1 MCLAIPSKV
10 VAIDKETNT
19 VTLETLGVTRVASLD
34 LMQEPVSVGEFVLL
48 HVGFV
53 MSKIDTESAELS
65 LAAYQEMIAAMEL
78 EERESRGMD

>member
-19 VTLETLGVTRVASLD
+19 ATLETLGVTRVASLD

>member
-19 VTLETLGVTRVASLD
+19 ATLETLGVTRTASLD

-53 MSKIDTESAELS
+53 MSKIDTQSAELS
-65 LAAYQEMIAAMEL
+65 LAAYQEMIAALEL

>member
-19 VTLETLGVTRVASLD
+19 ATLETLGVTRVASLD

-65 LAAYQEMIAAMEL
+65 LAAYQEMIAAMEN

>member
-19 VTLETLGVTRVASLD
+19 ATLETLGVTRTASLD
-34 LMQEPVSVGEFVLL
+34 LMQEPISVGEFVLL

-53 MSKIDTESAELS
+53 MSKIDTQSAELS

>member
-19 VTLETLGVTRVASLD
+19 ATLETLGVTRVASLD
-34 LMQEPVSVGEFVLL
+34 LMQEPISVGEFVLL

>member
-1 MCLAIPSKV
+1 MCLASPSKV

-19 VTLETLGVTRVASLD
+19 ATLETLGVTRVASLD

-65 LAAYQEMIAAMEL
+65 LSAYQEMIAAMES

>member
-10 VAIDKETNT
+10 VAIDKETNMA
-19 VTLETLGVTRVASLD
+19 TLETLGVTRVASLD

-65 LAAYQEMIAAMEL
+65 LSAYQEMIAAMES

>member
-65 LAAYQEMIAAMEL
+65 LAAYQEMIAAMEN

>member
-19 VTLETLGVTRVASLD
+19 ATLETLGVTRTASLD

-53 MSKIDTESAELS
+53 MSKIDTQSAELS
-65 LAAYQEMIAAMEL
+65 LSAYQEMIAAMEL

>member
-19 VTLETLGVTRVASLD
+19 ATLETLGVTRVASLD
-34 LMQEPVSVGEFVLL
+34 LMQESVSVGEFVLL

>member
-19 VTLETLGVTRVASLD
+19 ATLETLGVTRTASLD

-65 LAAYQEMIAAMEL
+65 LSAYQEMIAAMEL

>member
-19 VTLETLGVTRVASLD
+19 ATLETLGVTRVASLD
-34 LMQEPVSVGEFVLL
+34 LMQEPVSVGEFVML

-65 LAAYQEMIAAMEL
+65 LSAYQEMIAAMES

>member
-19 VTLETLGVTRVASLD
+19 ATLETLGVTRVASLD

-65 LAAYQEMIAAMEL
+65 LSAYQEMIAARES

>member
-19 VTLETLGVTRVASLD
+19 ATLETLGVTRVASLD
-34 LMQEPVSVGEFVLL
+34 LMQEPVFVGEFVLL

-65 LAAYQEMIAAMEL
+65 LAAYQEMIAAMEN

>member
-19 VTLETLGVTRVASLD
+19 ATLETLGVTRVASLD

-65 LAAYQEMIAAMEL
+65 LVAYQEMIAAMEN

>member
-1 MCLAIPSKV
+1 MCLAIPSKI

-19 VTLETLGVTRVASLD
+19 ATLETLGVTRVASLD

-65 LAAYQEMIAAMEL
+65 LSAYQEMIAAMES

>member
-65 LAAYQEMIAAMEL
+65 LSTYQEMIAAMEL

>member
-19 VTLETLGVTRVASLD
+19 ATLETLGVTRTASLD

-65 LAAYQEMIAAMEL
+65 LSAYQEMIAAMES

>member
-19 VTLETLGVTRVASLD
+19 ATLETLGVTRVASLD

-65 LAAYQEMIAAMEL
+65 LSAYQEMIAAMES